1 MAYGSASLTR
11 GSVLLRVMF
20 LAMGLIVVAIGALA
34 ILRDQP
40 HRLKAEDSA
49 LS

>member
-1 MAYGSASLTR
+1 MAYGSASLTQ
-11 GSVLLRVMF
+11 GSLLLRMAF
-20 LAMGLIVVAIGALA
+20 LAGGLIVTVIGALA
-34 ILRDQP
+34 ILRDRP

>member
-11 GSVLLRVMF
+11 GSLLLRVIF
-20 LAMGLIVVAIGALA
+20 LAVGLIVVAIGALA
-34 ILRDQP
+34 ILRDQS

-49 LS
+49 LY